1 MKKGRKG
8 LKTVI
13 DLAMM
18 ALILILM
25 AYHVTGNR
33 LHEWLGILLFLLFF
47 LHHFLNLKWYGSLVK
62 GKYGAPRIVGV
73 VLNFLLL
80 ADMACMMV
88 SSVMIS
94 RDVFCFLDIGGGEFG
109 RRMHMV
115 SVSWGFVLM
124 SVHLGFHG
132 GMMSHMAGKRV
143 REKRKDLAAYACR
156 LMAAALSVYGICAF
170 GEREMGAKMFL
181 MVKYSFFDQGEPATW
196 VFADYFSVMVLFAVL
211 SYYGMRRMRKR

>member
-88 SSVMIS
+88 S
-94 RDVFCFLDIGGGEFG
+94 
-109 RRMHMV
+109 
-115 SVSWGFVLM
+115 VSWGFVLM

-170 GEREMGAKMFL
+170 GEREMVAKMFL

>member
-132 GMMSHMAGKRV
+132 GIWRESGCGKKGRTWLRMHAGSWRLPCLSTEYV
-143 REKRKDLAAYACR
+143 RLGSGKWEQRC
-156 LMAAALSVYGICAF
+156 
-170 GEREMGAKMFL
+170 FL
-181 MVKYSFFDQGEPATW
+181 W
-196 VFADYFSVMVLFAVL
+196 
-211 SYYGMRRMRKR
+211 

>member
-18 ALILILM
+18 ALLLILM

-62 GKYGAPRIVGV
+62 GNYGAPRIVGV

-80 ADMACMMV
+80 ADMVCMMA

-94 RDVFCFLDIGGGEFG
+94 RDVFVFLDIGGGEFG

-132 GMMSHMAGKRV
+132 GMMSHMAGKRA
-143 REKRKDLAAYACR
+143 REKWKSMAAYACR
-156 LMAAALSVYGICAF
+156 FIAASLSVYGIYAF
-170 GEREMGAKMFL
+170 RERRIGAKMFL
-181 MVKYSFFDQGEPATW
+181 VVKYSFFEQGEPAAW
-196 VFADYFSVMVLFAVL
+196 VFADYFSVMVLIAAI
-211 SYYGMRRMRKR
+211 SYCVMRRMRKR

>member
-1 MKKGRKG
+1 M
-8 LKTVI
+8 KTVI

-18 ALILILM
+18 ALLLILM

-62 GKYGAPRIVGV
+62 GNYGAPRIVGV

-80 ADMACMMV
+80 ADMVCMMA

-94 RDVFCFLDIGGGEFG
+94 RDVFVFLDIGGGEFG

-132 GMMSHMAGKRV
+132 GMMSHMAGKRA
-143 REKRKDLAAYACR
+143 REKWKSMAAYACR
-156 LMAAALSVYGICAF
+156 FIAASLSVYGIYAF
-170 GEREMGAKMFL
+170 RERQIGAKMFL
-181 MVKYSFFDQGEPATW
+181 VVKYSFFEQGEPAAW
-196 VFADYFSVMVLFAVL
+196 VFADYFSVMVLIAAI
-211 SYYGMRRMRKR
+211 SYCVMRWMRKR

>member
-1 MKKGRKG
+1 M
-8 LKTVI
+8 KTVI

-18 ALILILM
+18 ALLLILM

-62 GKYGAPRIVGV
+62 GNYGAPRIVGV

-80 ADMACMMV
+80 ADMVCMMA

-94 RDVFCFLDIGGGEFG
+94 RDVFVFLDIGGGEFG

-132 GMMSHMAGKRV
+132 GMMSHMAGKRA
-143 REKRKDLAAYACR
+143 REKWKSMAAYACR
-156 LMAAALSVYGICAF
+156 FIAASLSVYGIYAF
-170 GEREMGAKMFL
+170 RERRIGAKMFL
-181 MVKYSFFDQGEPATW
+181 VVKYSFFEQGEPAAW
-196 VFADYFSVMVLFAVL
+196 VFADYFSVMVLIAAI
-211 SYYGMRRMRKR
+211 SYCVMRRMRKR

>member
-18 ALILILM
+18 ALLLILM

-62 GKYGAPRIVGV
+62 GKYGVPRIVGV

-94 RDVFCFLDIGGGEFG
+94 RDVFGFLDIGGGEFG

-115 SVSWGFVLM
+115 SVSWGFVLI

-132 GMMSHMAGKRV
+132 GMMFHMAGKRV

-181 MVKYSFFDQGEPATW
+181 MVKYSFFDQREPAAW